1 MRAAEMPTERG
12 IGMEFGRKNFVVPLL
27 GYPGLQLTKTT
38 VLQALTDGNAHF
50 ETVCALV
57 EKFKPDA
64 IFYIMDL
71 TVEAEALGAKINF
84 STNQSP
90 SVAGH
95 IISSEQDL
103 KNLSI
108 PDPTKAGRMPLFLK
122 VMEKMK
128 KTLRI
133 PKAAYVIGP
142 LTLAGEIIGVKNLM
156 KILIRS
162 AAFGQKLLEFT
173 TQVSR
178 GYARV
183 LVEAGADIVCLLEP
197 TAVLVSPKH
206 FSQFSKPYV
215 EEIAQSLRAVTV
227 LHICGNTTPLIPE
240 MITTR
245 VHGISIDSVV
255 DLVGVLSQL
264 KNGMAVI
271 GNIDPMKAMVFD
283 PPETIREKVLSL
295 RRRVAGQ
302 EKTFATL
309 CHKNFSKGVPGQK
322 IDHSNF
328 ILSSGCDLPPEVP
341 LENVAAFMAAGREP
355 LGPIS

>member
-1 MRAAEMPTERG
+1 
-12 IGMEFGRKNFVVPLL
+12 MESGRRHFVVPLL

-38 VLQALTDGNAHF
+38 ILQALTDENAHF

-90 SVAGH
+90 SVGGPVV
-95 IISSEQDL
+95 SSEQDL
-103 KNLSI
+103 KNLFI
-108 PDPTKAGRMPLFLK
+108 PDPGKAGRMPLFLK
-122 VMEKMK
+122 VMERMK
-128 KTLRI
+128 KTLPL

-142 LTLAGEIIGVKNLM
+142 LTLAGEIAGVKNLM
-156 KILIRS
+156 RTLIRS
-162 AAFGQKLLEFT
+162 ADFAKQILEFT
-173 TQVSR
+173 TRVSKT
-178 GYARV
+178 YAQA
-183 LVEAGADIVCLLEP
+183 LVEAGADIICMLEP

-206 FSQFSKPYV
+206 FAQCSKPYV
-215 EEIAQSLRAVTV
+215 EEIAQSLRAVTI

-240 MITTR
+240 MIKTR
-245 VHGISIDSVV
+245 VHGISIDSLV

-283 PPETIREKVLSL
+283 SPEGIREKVLAL
-295 RRRVAGQ
+295 RRRASAQ
-302 EKTFATL
+302 EKIFSTP
-309 CHKNFSKGVPGQK
+309 CHIGFSGAGLAEKNF
-322 IDHSNF
+322 HSNF

-341 LENVAAFMAAGREP
+341 LENVAAFMAAGREWLP
-355 LGPIS
+355 PIS

>member
-1 MRAAEMPTERG
+1 MPAERG
-12 IGMEFGRKNFVVPLL
+12 IEVELAKKNFVVPLL
-27 GYPGLQLTKTT
+27 GYPGLQLTKAT
-38 VLQALTDGNAHF
+38 VLQALTEGNAHF
-50 ETVCALV
+50 ETVCALADR
-57 EKFKPDA
+57 FKPDG

-84 STNQSP
+84 VTNQPP

-103 KNLSI
+103 KNLPI
-108 PDPTKAGRMPLFLK
+108 PDPAKAGRMPLFLK

-128 KTLRI
+128 KTLPI

-142 LTLAGEIIGVKNLM
+142 LTLAGEITGVKNLM
-156 KILIRS
+156 RILIRS
-162 AAFGQKLLEFT
+162 TDFAQKILKFATE
-173 TQVSR
+173 VSK
-178 GYARV
+178 GYAQA

-215 EEIAQSLRAVTV
+215 EEIASALKAVTV

-255 DLVGVLSQL
+255 DLVGVLGQIE
-264 KNGMAVI
+264 NGMAVI

-295 RRRVAGQ
+295 RRRAAGQ
-302 EKTFATL
+302 EKTFSAL
-309 CHKNFSKGVPGQK
+309 GHKSFSTGTQGQK
-322 IDHSNF
+322 IGHSNF

-341 LENVAAFMAAGREP
+341 LENVAAFMTAGRES
-355 LGPIS
+355 LTPIL

>member
-1 MRAAEMPTERG
+1 
-12 IGMEFGRKNFVVPLL
+12 MELAKKHFVVPLL

-57 EKFKPDA
+57 DRFKPDG

-90 SVAGH
+90 SVASH
-95 IISSEQDL
+95 VITSEQDL
-103 KNLSI
+103 KNIPI

-128 KTLRI
+128 KTLSI

-142 LTLAGEIIGVKNLM
+142 LTLAGEITGVKNLM

-162 AAFGQKLLEFT
+162 ADFAQKILEFT
-173 TQVSR
+173 TEVSK
-178 GYARV
+178 GYARA
-183 LVEAGADIVCLLEP
+183 LVEAGADIICMLEP

-206 FSQFSKPYV
+206 FSRFSKPYV
-215 EEIAQSLRAVTV
+215 EEIAQSLSAVTV

-240 MITTR
+240 MITTK
-245 VHGISIDSVV
+245 VNGISIDSVV
-255 DLVGVLSQL
+255 DLVGVLGQIE
-264 KNGMAVI
+264 NGMAVI

-295 RRRVAGQ
+295 RRRAASQ
-302 EKTFATL
+302 EKTFSAL
-309 CHKNFSKGVPGQK
+309 CHKGFSTGALGQK
-322 IDHSNF
+322 TGHSNF

-355 LGPIS
+355 LGPVS

>member
-1 MRAAEMPTERG
+1 
-12 IGMEFGRKNFVVPLL
+12 MESGRRHFVVPLL

-38 VLQALTDGNAHF
+38 ILRALTDENAHF

-84 STNQSP
+84 SMNQSP
-90 SVAGH
+90 SVGGQV
-95 IISSEQDL
+95 ISSEQDL

-108 PDPTKAGRMPLFLK
+108 PDPGKAGRMPLFLK
-122 VMEKMK
+122 VMERMK
-128 KTLRI
+128 KTLPL

-142 LTLAGEIIGVKNLM
+142 LTLAGEIAGVKNLM
-156 KILIRS
+156 KTLIRS
-162 AAFGQKLLEFT
+162 ADFAHKILEFT
-173 TQVSR
+173 TRVSKT
-178 GYARV
+178 YAQA
-183 LVEAGADIVCLLEP
+183 LVESGADIICMLEP

-206 FSQFSKPYV
+206 FAQCSKPYV
-215 EEIAQSLRAVTV
+215 EEIAQSLRAITI

-240 MITTR
+240 MIKTR
-245 VHGISIDSVV
+245 VHGISIDSGV

-271 GNIDPMKAMVFD
+271 GNIDPMKTMVFD
-283 PPETIREKVLSL
+283 SPEGIREKVLAL
-295 RRRVAGQ
+295 RRRASAQ
-302 EKTFATL
+302 EKIFSTP
-309 CHKNFSKGVPGQK
+309 CHREFSGAGLAEKSF
-322 IDHSNF
+322 HSNF

-341 LENVAAFMAAGREP
+341 LENVAAFMAAGREWLP
-355 LGPIS
+355 PIS

>member
-1 MRAAEMPTERG
+1 LQAEKKPAKRG
-12 IGMEFGRKNFVVPLL
+12 KGMEGERKSFVVPLL

-38 VLQALTDGNAHF
+38 VLQVLTDGNAHF
-50 ETVCALV
+50 ETICALV
-57 EKFKPDA
+57 DKFKPDA

-84 STNQSP
+84 SANQSP
-90 SVAGH
+90 SVGGH
-95 IISSEQDL
+95 IISSELDL
-103 KNLSI
+103 KNLSV
-108 PDPTKAGRMPLFLK
+108 PDPARSGRMPLFLG

-128 KTLRI
+128 KSLGI

-142 LTLAGEIIGVKNLM
+142 LTLAGEIVGVKNLM

-162 AAFGQKLLEFT
+162 ADFGQKILEFT
-173 TQVSR
+173 TRVSK
-178 GYARV
+178 GYARA

-197 TAVLVSPKH
+197 TAVLVSPRH
-206 FSQFSKPYV
+206 FSLFSKPYI

-227 LHICGNTTPLIPE
+227 LHICGNTTLLIPE
-240 MITTR
+240 MITTK

-255 DLVGVLSQL
+255 DLVGVLGQL

-283 PPETIREKVLSL
+283 SPQVIREKVLAL
-295 RRRVAGQ
+295 RRRASAE
-302 EKTFATL
+302 EKFFSAL
-309 CHKNFSKGVPGQK
+309 CHKGFHSGGPGQK
-322 IDHSNF
+322 GFHSNF

-341 LENVAAFMAAGREP
+341 LENVAAFMAAGRET
-355 LGPIS
+355 LSLHS

>member
-1 MRAAEMPTERG
+1 
-12 IGMEFGRKNFVVPLL
+12 MESAKKHFVVPLL

-57 EKFKPDA
+57 DRFKPDG

-84 STNQSP
+84 STNQAP

-103 KNLSI
+103 KNLPI
-108 PDPTKAGRMPLFLK
+108 PDPAKAGRMPLFLK

-128 KTLRI
+128 KTLPI

-142 LTLAGEIIGVKNLM
+142 LTLAGEITGVKNLM

-162 AAFGQKLLEFT
+162 TDFAKKILEFT
-173 TQVSR
+173 TEVSK
-178 GYARV
+178 GYARA
-183 LVEAGADIVCLLEP
+183 LVEAGADIICMLEP
-197 TAVLVSPKH
+197 TAVLISPKH
-206 FSQFSKPYV
+206 FSRFSKPYV
-215 EEIAQSLRAVTV
+215 EEISQSLRAVTV

-240 MITTR
+240 MITTK
-245 VHGISIDSVV
+245 VNGISIDSVV
-255 DLVGVLSQL
+255 DLVAVLG
-264 KNGMAVI
+264 KIENGMAVI

-295 RRRVAGQ
+295 RKRASSQ
-302 EKTFATL
+302 EKTFSAL
-309 CHKNFSKGVPGQK
+309 CHKSFSTGALGQK
-322 IDHSNF
+322 IGHSNF

-341 LENVAAFMAAGREP
+341 LENVAAFMAAGREL
-355 LGPIS
+355 LGPVS

>member
-1 MRAAEMPTERG
+1 MAAERG
-12 IGMEFGRKNFVVPLL
+12 IKMELGRKNFVVPLL
-27 GYPGLQLTKTT
+27 GYPGLQLTKKT

-57 EKFKPDA
+57 ERFRPDA

-84 STNQSP
+84 SPNQSP

-103 KNLSI
+103 KNLPI
-108 PDPTKAGRMPLFLK
+108 PDPAKAGRMPLFIK
-122 VMEKMK
+122 VMEKMN
-128 KTLRI
+128 KTLPI
-133 PKAAYVIGP
+133 PRAAYVIGP
-142 LTLAGEIIGVKNLM
+142 LTLAGEITGVKNFM

-162 AAFGQKLLEFT
+162 AAFGQKILEFT
-173 TQVSR
+173 TQVSKR
-178 GYARV
+178 YAQA
-183 LVEAGADIVCLLEP
+183 LVEAGADIVCMLEP

-206 FSQFSKPYV
+206 FAQFSKPYI

-227 LHICGNTTPLIPE
+227 LHICGNTSPLIPE
-240 MITTR
+240 MITTK
-245 VHGISIDSVV
+245 VHGISIDAVV
-255 DLVGVLSQL
+255 DLVGVLGQIES
-264 KNGMAVI
+264 GMAVI

-295 RRRVAGQ
+295 RRRALAH
-302 EKTFATL
+302 EKTFSAL
-309 CHKNFSKGVPGQK
+309 CHKGFSAGGPEQK
-322 IDHSNF
+322 NSHSNF

-341 LENVAAFMAAGREP
+341 LENVAAFMAAGRESLP
-355 LGPIS
+355 PHL

>member
-1 MRAAEMPTERG
+1 LLSERG
-12 IGMEFGRKNFVVPLL
+12 REMEAAKKHFVVPLL
-27 GYPGLQLTKTT
+27 GYPGLQLTKAT
-38 VLQALTDGNAHF
+38 VLQALTDGHAHF

-57 EKFKPDA
+57 DRFKPDG

-71 TVEAEALGAKINF
+71 TVEAEALGARINF
-84 STNQSP
+84 STNQPP

-108 PDPTKAGRMPLFLK
+108 PDPAKAGRMPLFLR

-128 KTLRI
+128 KTLPI
-133 PKAAYVIGP
+133 AKAAYVIGP
-142 LTLAGEIIGVKNLM
+142 LTLAGEITGVKNFM

-162 AAFGQKLLEFT
+162 AAFGQKILEFT
-173 TQVSR
+173 TQVSK
-178 GYARV
+178 GYARA

-197 TAVLVSPKH
+197 TAVLVSPRH

-245 VHGISIDSVV
+245 VHGVSIDSVV
-255 DLVGVLSQL
+255 DLVGVLNQL
-264 KNGMAVI
+264 NQGMAVI

-283 PPETIREKVLSL
+283 SPEVIREKVLAL
-295 RRRVAGQ
+295 RRRASAH
-302 EKTFATL
+302 EKSFSTL
-309 CHKNFSKGVPGQK
+309 CHKDFSPGGGEQK
-322 IDHSNF
+322 TFHSNF

-341 LENVAAFMAAGREP
+341 LENVAAFMAAGRE
-355 LGPIS
+355 LLAPIS

>member
-1 MRAAEMPTERG
+1 
-12 IGMEFGRKNFVVPLL
+12 MELAKKHFVVPLL

-57 EKFKPDA
+57 DRFKPDG
-64 IFYIMDL
+64 IFFIMDL

-90 SVAGH
+90 SVASH
-95 IISSEQDL
+95 VISSEQDL
-103 KNLSI
+103 KNIPI
-108 PDPTKAGRMPLFLK
+108 PDPAKAGRMPLFLK

-128 KTLRI
+128 KTLPI

-142 LTLAGEIIGVKNLM
+142 LTLAGEITGVKNLM

-162 AAFGQKLLEFT
+162 ADFAQKILEFT
-173 TQVSR
+173 TEVSK
-178 GYARV
+178 GYARA
-183 LVEAGADIVCLLEP
+183 LVEAGADIICMLEP
-197 TAVLVSPKH
+197 TAVLVSPRH
-206 FSQFSKPYV
+206 FSRFSKPYV
-215 EEIAQSLRAVTV
+215 EEISQSLRAVTV

-240 MITTR
+240 MITTK
-245 VHGISIDSVV
+245 VNGISIDSVV
-255 DLVGVLSQL
+255 DLVAVLG
-264 KNGMAVI
+264 KIENGMAVI

-295 RRRVAGQ
+295 RRRASSQ
-302 EKTFATL
+302 EKTFSAL
-309 CHKNFSKGVPGQK
+309 CHKSFSTGALGQK
-322 IDHSNF
+322 IGHSNF

-341 LENVAAFMAAGREP
+341 LENVAAFMAAGREL
-355 LGPIS
+355 LGPVS

>member
-1 MRAAEMPTERG
+1 
-12 IGMEFGRKNFVVPLL
+12 
-27 GYPGLQLTKTT
+27 LTKTT

-108 PDPTKAGRMPLFLK
+108 PDPTKADECRFFLK

-283 PPETIREKVLSL
+283 PPKRSGRKFYPCAAGWQA
-295 RRRVAGQ
+295 RRRPLRPS
-302 EKTFATL
+302 AT
-309 CHKNFSKGVPGQK
+309 KIFQK
-322 IDHSNF
+322 ECPVKKLTI
-328 ILSSGCDLPPEVP
+328 
-341 LENVAAFMAAGREP
+341 
-355 LGPIS
+355 PISY